1 MRVSV
6 ETTNGLERKATV
18 TVPSESFEEQVSERL
33 KTAANELKLP
43 GFRPGKV
50 PLKEVR
56 RRFGQQLRR
65 EVASELLQS
74 SFADAVREEELSLAG
89 QARVEIVALEAGE
102 DLQYV
107 ATFEVMPDID
117 LAALDALDIR
127 RPTATIEEADIDATV
142 LSMREQRTEWEL
154 VTRPAA
160 TSDRATVDYAIK
172 VDGETVDEREGATFV
187 VGDAATYS
195 ELDSAVVGMTA
206 AETRAFPIAWRR
218 SVPAEHDEH
227 GHGDD
232 HDHHD
237 HDHHEH
243 DHDHDRHD
251 HSHEHHDH
259 AGEHDHEDAA
269 SRDEGI
275 DEARDEAIDEAR
287 DEAIDA
293 EAMKADAA
301 NRELADGDAETLTG
315 DDETSDQPSAEADD
329 EPPERQGIGEVTLRS
344 LEEPHLPEVDDAF
357 FDWFGVEQGED
368 RPAKFRAAV
377 RERMQLELEQATRRA
392 MQLEVTRVLAEAH
405 DFALPE
411 AMVEA
416 QMEGR
421 IARWRQLLPKAPEE
435 MLREMVRTDA
445 ERDVRASLVMR
456 EIASQQAMTP
466 DDERI
471 QSRVDEIAGGY
482 EEAAEVRRWIYGD
495 EDQLG
500 RIESAVLEDQVVEHV
515 LTQAHV
521 TTVSATYQDVIRG
534 RALPELLDENDED
547 DETVIEA
554 LDEEQELAAPG
565 DASATGDDEAPDQ
578 EDSLEPEPMAR
589 QTDVAAQ
596 AMPEPRPDGLTGRL
610 RRLFGKKT

>member
-89 QARVEIVALEAGE
+89 QASVEIVALEAGE

-195 ELDSAVVGMTA
+195 ELDSAVVGMTT

-218 SVPAEHDEH
+218 SVPAQQDEH

-243 DHDHDRHD
+243 DHDH
-251 HSHEHHDH
+251 SHEHHDH
-259 AGEHDHEDAA
+259 AGEQDHEDAA
-269 SRDEGI
+269 SRDE
-275 DEARDEAIDEAR
+275 AI

-329 EPPERQGIGEVTLRS
+329 EPAERQGIGEVTLRS

-392 MQLEVTRVLAEAH
+392 MQLEVTRVLAATH

-471 QSRVDEIAGGY
+471 QSRIDEIAGGY

-515 LTQAHV
+515 LTQAQV

-534 RALPELLDENDED
+534 RALPELLAEDEDD

-565 DASATGDDEAPDQ
+565 DASAPGDDEASDQ

-596 AMPEPRPDGLTGRL
+596 AMPEQRPDGLTGRL